1 MKPASVKM
9 PCTGKNAYRHH
20 TGNSVRQDK
29 TTASAD
35 AAQKHSVGAFFPA
48 RMSRYRQA
56 DASTRALSSWDA
68 RTGPMYRLSRRMP
81 STAHLSKAYMA
92 A

>member
-20 TGNSVRQDK
+20 TGSSVRQDK

-35 AAQKHSVGAFFPA
+35 AAHKHSAGAFFPA
-48 RMSRYRQA
+48 PLAAERVFRV
-56 DASTRALSSWDA
+56 LSPVSIA
-68 RTGPMYRLSRRMP
+68 FPGTG
-81 STAHLSKAYMA
+81 
-92 A
+92 